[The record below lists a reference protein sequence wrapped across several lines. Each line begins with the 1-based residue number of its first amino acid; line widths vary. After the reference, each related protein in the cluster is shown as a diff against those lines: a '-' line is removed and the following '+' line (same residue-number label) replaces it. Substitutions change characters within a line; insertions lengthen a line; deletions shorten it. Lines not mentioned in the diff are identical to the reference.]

1 MNEQNEQKVV
11 CTIWLQETVRMNSRR
26 AQVLLGAFGS
36 PEEVWKQDDQT
47 LIGVGRLAEGEGWR
61 LSNRSLEPAQAILD
75 KCNAKGIQ
83 VIPIWDERYPKRLRE
98 IDDPP
103 LVLYARG
110 ILPDW
115 NRLPMIAVVGQRKAT
130 AYGKANAEK
139 MGFQLSGC
147 GVCVV
152 SGMAAGVDAAA
163 HRGALRGQGTT
174 VAVFG
179 TAIDQC
185 YPAENK
191 ELLEAILESGAAIS
205 EHPPGKKGH
214 PAYFPRRNR
223 IISGISMGV
232 VVIEAPQKSGSLITA
247 GQAMEQG
254 RDVFAIPGGVDILT
268 SAGCNELIVNGAKM
282 VRYAGDV
289 LHEYDEKYHFPN
301 FPEYTIDPIQ
311 EDASAQSAPV
321 KAGEKPQTPR
331 KAQNA
336 AKPKTEL
343 QKSAPAR
350 ARKPQTSAKSG
361 KSAVTLEPVNDP
373 VLAVMD
379 GPLTLSEISR
389 RTGISIPMLM
399 GRLSLLE
406 LSGKLRQLPGQI
418 YERIG

>member
-1 MNEQNEQKVV
+1 MNEKNEQKVL

-36 PEEVWKQDDQT
+36 PEEVWKQGDQT

-61 LSNRSLEPAQAILD
+61 LSNRSLEPAQEILN
-75 KCNAKGIQ
+75 KCKAKGIQ
-83 VIPIWDERYPKRLRE
+83 VLPIWDERYPNRLRE
-98 IDDPP
+98 INDPP

-115 NRLPMIAVVGQRKAT
+115 NHLPMIAVVGQRKAT
-130 AYGKANAEK
+130 AYGKMNAEK
-139 MGFQLSGC
+139 MGFQLSRS

-163 HRGALRGQGTT
+163 HRGALQGNAPT

-191 ELLEAILESGAAIS
+191 ELLQEILKHGAAIS
-205 EHPPGKKGH
+205 EYPPGKQGY
-214 PAYFPRRNR
+214 ASYFPRRNR
-223 IISGISMGV
+223 IISGISLGV
-232 VVIEAPQKSGSLITA
+232 VVVEAPIKSGSLITA

-254 RDVFAIPGGVDILT
+254 RDVFAIPGGVDSIT
-268 SAGCNELIVNGAKM
+268 SAGCNELIVNGAKL

-289 LHEYDEKYHFPN
+289 LNEYSKKYHFSN
-301 FPEYTIDPIQ
+301 VPEYTIEPPG
-311 EDASAQSAPV
+311 DASDVSVQPAPV
-321 KAGEKPQTPR
+321 QPAEKPK
-331 KAQNA
+331 KASDT
-336 AKPKTEL
+336 AKKKTEA
-343 QKSAPAR
+343 QKSAPSKA
-350 ARKPQTSAKSG
+350 KKSQTSAKSG
-361 KSAVTLEPVNDP
+361 NAASFAPTNDP
-373 VLAVMD
+373 VLAIMD

-399 GRLSLLE
+399 GRLSMLE